1 MTCDDD
7 ITETIR
13 DMIELEIKSKRL
25 GYGDRKG
32 KTVYFAMPKTQVR
45 MTYKELVDRI
55 VRETSLTAGD
65 VSNAIISIA
74 NVVCDVIEQGGSVDL
89 ADLGSLRATV
99 SSRMMDSPGEVTVR
113 DALLTPKIAY
123 KPKKSMRESLK
134 KIEVRIVRDEAA
146 AKPSPAP

>member
-1 MTCDDD
+1 
-7 ITETIR
+7 
-13 DMIELEIKSKRL
+13 MIELEIKSKRL
-25 GYGDRKG
+25 AQGRRKG
-32 KTVYFAMPKTQVR
+32 NIVYFAMPKTQVR

-74 NVVCDVIEQGGSVDL
+74 NVVCDVIELGGSVDL
-89 ADLGSLRATV
+89 ADLGLIRATV
-99 SSRMMDSPGEVTVR
+99 NTKMMDSPGEVTVK
-113 DALLTPKIAY
+113 DALLTSKISY
-123 KPKKSMRESLK
+123 TPKKRMRESLK

>member
-1 MTCDDD
+1 
-7 ITETIR
+7 
-13 DMIELEIKSKRL
+13 MIELEIKSKRL
-25 GYGDRKG
+25 AQGRRKG
-32 KTVYFAMPKTQVR
+32 NIVYFAMPKTQVR

-74 NVVCDVIEQGGSVDL
+74 NVVCDVIELGGSVDL
-89 ADLGSLRATV
+89 ADLGLIRATV
-99 SSRMMDSPGEVTVR
+99 NTKMMDSPGEVTVK
-113 DALLTPKIAY
+113 DALLTPRIAY
-123 KPKKSMRESLK
+123 TPKKRMRESLK